1 MARGGA
7 VPKRASQARGISLL
21 RIQPSMQ
28 IIRPNDASR
37 EADPDS
43 NFVEGHSQWAIAKAV
58 CCSRSTVERWV
69 HRFRQANVQGIPE
82 HVAMIDEPR
91 PGADPKITQSIG
103 KAILKFT
110 EGKTN
115 RQAPAICAHVQQK
128 FGVHITPRRVQQWLA
143 EQELKPYHRPKRLR
157 LNKGQKQKRVRFAR
171 KCLEHDWTNTLFTDE
186 SEFLLHPK
194 TSKTTLCGRSVWKT
208 CDL

>member
-7 VPKRASQARGISLL
+7 VPKRASQARGISCCVFNHPCKSSGPMM
-21 RIQPSMQ
+21 RHEKRTQ
-28 IIRPNDASR
+28 IRTLWR
-37 EADPDS
+37 Q
-43 NFVEGHSQWAIAKAV
+43 GHSQWVIAKAV

-91 PGADPKITQSIG
+91 LGADPKITQSIG

-143 EQELKPYHRPKRLR
+143 EQELSTRH
-157 LNKGQKQKRVRFAR
+157 
-171 KCLEHDWTNTLFTDE
+171 E
-186 SEFLLHPK
+186 
-194 TSKTTLCGRSVWKT
+194 
-208 CDL
+208 